1 MTKKRKSARQPEPP
15 PVEHVEETREA
26 PTSERPEFASIVDVD
41 GILIRV
47 TAPTSSE
54 EIVRLSIAEPSAVS
68 MNVRQARA
76 VRDAINSALRLVARD
91 PSPTVHVTCNHPDRD
106 DL

>member
-1 MTKKRKSARQPEPP
+1 MTKKKRTPP
-15 PVEHVEETREA
+15 PIEPIEEVRE
-26 PTSERPEFASIVDVD
+26 PEPEFAAIVDAD
-41 GILIRV
+41 GIRITI

-91 PSPTVHVTCNHPDRD
+91 PSPTIHVHCNHPNRD